1 MAGNFKVGMTL
12 TAKDE
17 ASQVLEKGQ
26 KQVIKATEGVTKA
39 TRKAGAEQKRTEQE
53 SINSTKKAAKE
64 IQRAARARET
74 LGIRAEREIRREIYL
89 TVASYNRLARAGF
102 ESAQEQERAMQA
114 TREKARALKRELD
127 GVTQAQMKM
136 AKTPVIPEPGR
147 FARAAAFGGNAVT
160 TGAGI
165 AAGAAIMAQ
174 PVKKQMSYERQL
186 AMMANTAFSDGGLE
200 GRRAGLEQMKSSIR
214 NAVTY
219 GGGTKED
226 AAETLDALLKDGGI
240 SFETASKWLPELM
253 KYATASGASATD
265 LANVMLKGKKTFGFR
280 DEDISTVL
288 NMAIAAGKEGSFE
301 LSDMARW
308 LSSQL
313 GSASAAG
320 MRGKDDFV
328 KILALNEAAAI
339 TAGSSDEAGNNVF
352 NLLAKLTSH
361 DIETAAK
368 SIDYNGK
375 GIDFSGTL
383 VQAREHGLDPIDAL
397 SSLIDKIVASDK
409 RFQELQKKL
418 ASARDKGE
426 QTAVYDSMAKLLE
439 GFGVGKLVADQQ
451 ALKALLAYRNNPEYR
466 KKVEDAINQQ
476 RTLPEG
482 QRAGDVDFN
491 FISGLNDFK
500 TEQAKNT
507 LEFSQMDGVKKLAD
521 ASGTVADAIS
531 WAGEKFP
538 GLTTAVVGATTAIEA
553 MTAAALTWA
562 GIKILTGSKPG
573 GKAGEVV
580 GDVIEN
586 TVKKGKGFKFPGI
599 AGGLLSFGSTVTA
612 LATATSPEEDA
623 AVEGSEERWKNIRAK
638 YPQWLIDAAREK
650 YQPWWQFGEGY
661 STENEKWIQ
670 QYLDELKK
678 TGVIAGDSLPTPEQV
693 RQQAGMTAADTV
705 NASGKRGGQPGVQ
718 NGGQPPAPPVNV
730 TTQVV
735 LDGQVIA
742 EAVNKYNL
750 QDGNRGTGGTY

>member
-53 SINSTKKAAKE
+53 SVNSTKKAAKE

-136 AKTPVIPEPGR
+136 AKTPVIPERGR

-160 TGAGI
+160 IGGGI

-226 AAETLDALLKDGGI
+226 AAETLDALLKDGI

-265 LANVMLKGKKTFGFR
+265 LANVMVKGKKTFGFR

-301 LSDMARW
+301 LNDMAQY

-313 GSASAAG
+313 GAAANAG
-320 MRGKDDFV
+320 MKGKDDFV

-339 TAGSSDEAGNNVF
+339 TAGNSSEAGNNVF
-352 NLLAKLTSH
+352 NLLAKLTSK
-361 DIETAAK
+361 DIETAAAG
-368 SIDYNGK
+368 INYNGK
-375 GIDFSGTL
+375 GIDFAGTL
-383 VQAREHGLDPIDAL
+383 VEARKNGLDPIDAL

-409 RFQELQKKL
+409 RYQELQKKL

-426 QTAVYDSMAKLLE
+426 QTAVYDSMVKLLE

-482 QRAGDVDFN
+482 QRAGDVDFE
-491 FISGLNDFK
+491 FTSGTNDFK

-507 LEFSQMDGVKKLAD
+507 LEFSQMDSVKKLAD

-562 GIKILTGSKPG
+562 GIKILTGGKPG

-599 AGGLLSFGSTVTA
+599 AGSLLSFGGSVTA

-623 AVEGSEERWKNIRAK
+623 AVEGSEERWKRIRAR
-638 YPQWLIDAAREK
+638 YPQEIIDAARKK

-661 STENEKWIQ
+661 STENEEW
-670 QYLDELKK
+670 LRRWEEDRKK
-678 TGVIAGDSLPTPEQV
+678 A
-693 RQQAGMTAADTV
+693 AAD
-705 NASGKRGGQPGVQ
+705 ALPSP
-718 NGGQPPAPPVNV
+718 
-730 TTQVV
+730 
-735 LDGQVIA
+735 
-742 EAVNKYNL
+742 
-750 QDGNRGTGGTY
+750 

>member
-74 LGIRAEREIRREIYL
+74 LGIRAEREIRREIYQ

-160 TGAGI
+160 IGGGI

-482 QRAGDVDFN
+482 QRAGDVDFK
-491 FISGLNDFK
+491 FISDTNDFK
-500 TEQAKNT
+500 TGQAKNT
-507 LEFSQMDGVKKLAD
+507 IEFSQMDGVKKLAD
-521 ASGTVADAIS
+521 ASGTVADAIT
-531 WAGEKFP
+531 WAGKEFP
-538 GLTTAVVGATTAIEA
+538 GLTTSVVTATTAIKA
-553 MTAAALTWA
+553 MTAAAVTFA
-562 GIKILTGSKPG
+562 GLKFITGNKTSGEADKPDDIGDTASKVKDISEVASGNQGRLGKIMGAA
-573 GKAGEVV
+573 GKIVTIYAGYEAAEELYGAVV
-580 GDVIEN
+580 GDTIKN
-586 TVKKGKGFKFPGI
+586 FTDNH
-599 AGGLLSFGSTVTA
+599 GLFFADDGSLFFTR
-612 LATATSPEEDA
+612 
-623 AVEGSEERWKNIRAK
+623 EGMLKRDN
-638 YPQWLIDAAREK
+638 
-650 YQPWWQFGEGY
+650 
-661 STENEKWIQ
+661 
-670 QYLDELKK
+670 ELK
-678 TGVIAGDSLPTPEQV
+678 AAADALPSPEQV
-693 RQQAGMTAADTV
+693 NKAAGNTTPES
-705 NASGKRGGQPGVQ
+705 ASKQPGRITQ
-718 NGGQPPAPPVNV
+718 PEYLTHWGPPASPINF
-730 TTQVV
+730 TTQLV
-735 LDGQVIA
+735 LDGQVVA

>member
-1 MAGNFKVGMTL
+1 MAGNFKIGMTL
-12 TAKDE
+12 TARDD
-17 ASQVLEKGQ
+17 ASLKLVKGMKLTQ
-26 KQVIKATEGVTKA
+26 KAAEDAAKA
-39 TRKAGAEQKRTEQE
+39 TRRSGQEQKRTDDE
-53 SINSTKKAAKE
+53 SVSSTKRVVTE
-64 IQRAARARET
+64 LQRAARARET
-74 LGIRAEREIRREIYL
+74 LGIRSEHEIRRQIAL
-89 TVASYNRLARAGF
+89 TEASYNRLARSGVM
-102 ESAQEQERAMQA
+102 SAREQTRAWRA
-114 TREKARALKRELD
+114 TKEQIRELKREMR
-127 GVTQAQMKM
+127 GVSTL
-136 AKTPVIPEPGR
+136 AKVANI
-147 FARAAAFGGNAVT
+147 GGNALT
-160 TGAGI
+160 IGGGI

-174 PVKKQMSYERQL
+174 PVRNQMSYERQL

-320 MRGKDDFV
+320 MKGKDDFV

-383 VQAREHGLDPIDAL
+383 VKAREHGLDPIDAL
-397 SSLIDKIVASDK
+397 SSLIDKIVSSDK

-466 KKVEDAINQQ
+466 KKVEDAVNQQ

-482 QRAGDVDFN
+482 QRAGDVDFR
-491 FISGLNDFK
+491 FISNLNDFK

-507 LEFSQMDGVKKLAD
+507 IEFSQMDGVKKLAD
-521 ASGTVADAIS
+521 ASGTVADAIT
-531 WAGEKFP
+531 WAGKEFP
-538 GLTTAVVGATTAIEA
+538 GLTTAVVTATTAIKA
-553 MTAAALTWA
+553 MTAAAVTFA
-562 GIKILTGSKPG
+562 GLKLITGDKAS
-573 GKAGEVV
+573 GKADNPDDIGDTASKIKDISDVASDNQGRLGKIMGAAGKIASIYAGYDAAEELYGAVV
-580 GDVIEN
+580 GDTIKN
-586 TVKKGKGFKFPGI
+586 FTDNH
-599 AGGLLSFGSTVTA
+599 GLFFADDGSLFFTR
-612 LATATSPEEDA
+612 
-623 AVEGSEERWKNIRAK
+623 EGMIKRDN
-638 YPQWLIDAAREK
+638 
-650 YQPWWQFGEGY
+650 
-661 STENEKWIQ
+661 
-670 QYLDELKK
+670 ELK
-678 TGVIAGDSLPTPEQV
+678 AAADALPSPEQV
-693 RQQAGMTAADTV
+693 NKAAGNTTPEP
-705 NASGKRGGQPGVQ
+705 ASTQPGHITQ
-718 NGGQPPAPPVNV
+718 PEYLTHWGPPASPISF
-730 TTQVV
+730 TTQLV
-735 LDGQVIA
+735 LDGQVVA

>member
-26 KQVIKATEGVTKA
+26 KQVIKATEDVTKA
-39 TRKAGAEQKRTEQE
+39 TRKAGAEQRRTGQE
-53 SINSTKKAAKE
+53 SVNSTKKAAKE

-186 AMMANTAFSDGGLE
+186 AMMANTAFSDSGLE
-200 GRRAGLEQMKSSIR
+200 GRRAGLEQMKNSIR
-214 NAVTY
+214 NAVTW

-253 KYATASGASATD
+253 KYATASGASATA

-482 QRAGDVDFN
+482 QRAGDVDFK

-507 LEFSQMDGVKKLAD
+507 LEFSQMDSMKKLAD

-562 GIKILTGSKPG
+562 GIKILTGGKTG

-599 AGGLLSFGSTVTA
+599 AGSLLSFGGTVTA

-623 AVEGSEERWKNIRAK
+623 AVEGSEERWKRIRAR
-638 YPQWLIDAAREK
+638 YPQEIIDAARKK

-661 STENEKWIQ
+661 STENEEW
-670 QYLDELKK
+670 LRRWEEDRKK
-678 TGVIAGDSLPTPEQV
+678 AAADALPSPAQVNKAAGNTTPESV
-693 RQQAGMTAADTV
+693 ST
-705 NASGKRGGQPGVQ
+705 QPGRITQ
-718 NGGQPPAPPVNV
+718 PGYLTHWGPPASPINF
-730 TTQVV
+730 TTQLV
-735 LDGQVIA
+735 LDGQIVA

>member
-12 TAKDE
+12 TARDD
-17 ASQVLEKGQ
+17 ASLKLVKGL
-26 KQVIKATEGVTKA
+26 KLTKKAAEDAVAA
-39 TRKAGAEQKRTEQE
+39 TRKSGREQKRTDDE
-53 SINSTKKAAKE
+53 SISSTKRVVTE
-64 IQRAARARET
+64 LQRAARARET
-74 LGIRAEREIRREIYL
+74 LGIRSEHEIRRQIAL
-89 TVASYNRLARAGF
+89 TEASYNRLARSGVM
-102 ESAQEQERAMQA
+102 SAREQ
-114 TREKARALKRELD
+114 ARAWRATKEQIRELKREMR
-127 GVTQAQMKM
+127 GVGTL
-136 AKTPVIPEPGR
+136 AK
-147 FARAAAFGGNAVT
+147 AANIGGNVLT
-160 TGAGI
+160 IGGGI

-174 PVKKQMSYERQL
+174 PVKKQMSYERRL

-200 GRRAGLEQMKSSIR
+200 GRKAGLEQMKSSIR

-226 AAETLDALLKDGGI
+226 AAETLDALLKDGI
-240 SFETASKWLPELM
+240 SFETANKWLPELM

-265 LANVMLKGKKTFGFR
+265 LAKVMVKGKKTFGFS

-301 LSDMARW
+301 LNDMAQY

-313 GSASAAG
+313 GAAANAG
-320 MRGKDDFV
+320 MKGKDDFV

-339 TAGSSDEAGNNVF
+339 TAGNSGEAGNNVF
-352 NLLAKLTSH
+352 NLLAKLTSK
-361 DIETAAK
+361 DIETAAAG
-368 SIDYNGK
+368 INYNGK
-375 GIDFSGTL
+375 GIDFAGTL
-383 VQAREHGLDPIDAL
+383 VEARENGLDPIDAL
-397 SSLIDKIVASDK
+397 SSLIDKIVANDK
-409 RFQELQKKL
+409 RYQELQKKL

-482 QRAGDVDFN
+482 QRAGDVDFK
-491 FISGLNDFK
+491 FMSGTNDFK

-521 ASGTVADAIS
+521 ASGMVADAIS

-562 GIKILTGSKPG
+562 GVKILTGGKTG
-573 GKAGEVV
+573 GRIGDVV
-580 GDVIEN
+580 GDVLETTI
-586 TVKKGKGFKFPGI
+586 KKGKGFKLPGI
-599 AGGLLSFGSTVTA
+599 AGGVLSFGGTVTA

-623 AVEGSEERWKNIRAK
+623 VVEGSEDRWKRIRAR
-638 YPQWLIDAAREK
+638 YTQEEIDAARKK

-661 STENEKWIQ
+661 STENEEW
-670 QYLDELKK
+670 LRRWEEDKK
-678 TGVIAGDSLPTPEQV
+678 KAAANALPSPEQV
-693 RQQAGMTAADTV
+693 SQSAGVATADAV
-705 NASGKRGGQPGVQ
+705 NASGKRAGQPGVQ

-730 TTQVV
+730 TTQVM

>member
-39 TRKAGAEQKRTEQE
+39 TRKAGAEQTRTGQE
-53 SINSTKKAAKE
+53 SVNSTKKAAKE

-74 LGIRAEREIRREIYL
+74 LGIRAEREIRREIYQ

-136 AKTPVIPEPGR
+136 AKTPVIPERGR

-160 TGAGI
+160 IGGGI

-200 GRRAGLEQMKSSIR
+200 GRKAGLEQMKSSIR

-240 SFETASKWLPELM
+240 SFDTASKWLPELM

-301 LSDMARW
+301 LNDMARW
-308 LSSQL
+308 LSQQM

-320 MRGKDDFV
+320 MKGKDDFV

-339 TAGSSDEAGNNVF
+339 TAGSSDEAGNNVV

-383 VQAREHGLDPIDAL
+383 TEARKHGLDPIDAL
-397 SSLIDKIVASDK
+397 SSLIDKIVANDK
-409 RFQELQKKL
+409 RYQELQKKL
-418 ASARDKGE
+418 SSARDKGE

-439 GFGVGKLVADQQ
+439 GFGVGKLVADRQ
-451 ALKALLAYRNNPEYR
+451 ALMALLAYRNNPEYR

-482 QRAGDVDFN
+482 QRAGDVDFR

-507 LEFSQMDGVKKLAD
+507 LEFSQMDSMKKLAD
-521 ASGTVADAIS
+521 ASGTVADAIT
-531 WAGEKFP
+531 WAGKEFP
-538 GLTTAVVGATTAIEA
+538 GLTTSVVTATTAIKA
-553 MTAAALTWA
+553 MTAAAVTFA
-562 GIKILTGSKPG
+562 GLKFITGNKTSGEADKPDDIGDTASKVKDISEVASGNQGRLGKIMGAA
-573 GKAGEVV
+573 GKIVTIYAGYEAAEELYGAVV
-580 GDVIEN
+580 GDTIKN
-586 TVKKGKGFKFPGI
+586 FTDNH
-599 AGGLLSFGSTVTA
+599 GLFFADDGSLFFTR
-612 LATATSPEEDA
+612 
-623 AVEGSEERWKNIRAK
+623 EGMLKRDN
-638 YPQWLIDAAREK
+638 
-650 YQPWWQFGEGY
+650 
-661 STENEKWIQ
+661 
-670 QYLDELKK
+670 ELK
-678 TGVIAGDSLPTPEQV
+678 AAADALPSPEQV
-693 RQQAGMTAADTV
+693 NKAAGNTTPES
-705 NASGKRGGQPGVQ
+705 ASTQPGRITQ
-718 NGGQPPAPPVNV
+718 PEYLTHWGPPASPINF
-730 TTQVV
+730 TTQLV
-735 LDGQVIA
+735 LDGQVVA

>member
-136 AKTPVIPEPGR
+136 AKTPVIPERGR

-160 TGAGI
+160 IGGGI

-174 PVKKQMSYERQL
+174 PVKRQMSYERQL

-226 AAETLDALLKDGGI
+226 AAETLDALLKDGI

-265 LANVMLKGKKTFGFR
+265 LAKVMIKGKKTFGFR

-301 LSDMARW
+301 LNDMARW
-308 LSSQL
+308 LSQQM
-313 GSASAAG
+313 GAASAAG
-320 MRGKDDFV
+320 MKGKDDFV

-339 TAGSSDEAGNNVF
+339 TAGSSDEAGNNVV
-352 NLLAKLTSH
+352 NLLAKLTSK
-361 DIETAAK
+361 DIETAAAG
-368 SIDYNGK
+368 INYNGK

-383 VQAREHGLDPIDAL
+383 TEAREHGLNPIDAL

-409 RFQELQKKL
+409 RYQELQKKL

-426 QTAVYDSMAKLLE
+426 QTAVYDSMATLLE
-439 GFGVGKLVADQQ
+439 GFGVGKLVADRQ
-451 ALKALLAYRNNPEYR
+451 ALMALLAYRNNPEYR

-482 QRAGDVDFN
+482 QRAGDVDFK
-491 FISGLNDFK
+491 FISDTNDFK
-500 TEQAKNT
+500 TGQAKNT

-521 ASGTVADAIS
+521 ASGTVADAIT
-531 WAGEKFP
+531 WAGKEFP
-538 GLTTAVVGATTAIEA
+538 GLTTSVVTATTAIKA
-553 MTAAALTWA
+553 MTAAAVTFA
-562 GIKILTGSKPG
+562 GLKFITGNKTSGEADKPDDIGDTASKVKDISEVASGNQGRLGKIMGAA
-573 GKAGEVV
+573 GKIATIYAGYDAAEELYGAVV
-580 GDVIEN
+580 GDTIKN
-586 TVKKGKGFKFPGI
+586 FTDNH
-599 AGGLLSFGSTVTA
+599 GLFFADDGSLFFTR
-612 LATATSPEEDA
+612 
-623 AVEGSEERWKNIRAK
+623 EGMLKRDN
-638 YPQWLIDAAREK
+638 
-650 YQPWWQFGEGY
+650 
-661 STENEKWIQ
+661 
-670 QYLDELKK
+670 ELK
-678 TGVIAGDSLPTPEQV
+678 AAADALPSPEQV
-693 RQQAGMTAADTV
+693 NKAAGNTTPES
-705 NASGKRGGQPGVQ
+705 ASKQPGRITQ
-718 NGGQPPAPPVNV
+718 PEYLTHWGPPASPINF
-730 TTQVV
+730 TTQLV
-735 LDGQVIA
+735 LDGQVVA

>member
-74 LGIRAEREIRREIYL
+74 LGIRAEREIRREIYQ

-136 AKTPVIPEPGR
+136 AKTPVIPERGR

-160 TGAGI
+160 IGGGI

-186 AMMANTAFSDGGLE
+186 AMMANTAFSGGGLE

-521 ASGTVADAIS
+521 ASGTVADAIT
-531 WAGEKFP
+531 WAGKEFP
-538 GLTTAVVGATTAIEA
+538 GLTTSVVTATTAIKA
-553 MTAAALTWA
+553 MTAAAVTFA
-562 GIKILTGSKPG
+562 GLKFITGNKTSGEADKPDDIGDTASKVKDISEVASGNQGRLGKIMGAV
-573 GKAGEVV
+573 GKIVTIYAGYEAAEELYGAVV
-580 GDVIEN
+580 GDTIKN
-586 TVKKGKGFKFPGI
+586 FTDNH
-599 AGGLLSFGSTVTA
+599 GLFFADDGSLFFTR
-612 LATATSPEEDA
+612 
-623 AVEGSEERWKNIRAK
+623 EGMLKRDN
-638 YPQWLIDAAREK
+638 
-650 YQPWWQFGEGY
+650 
-661 STENEKWIQ
+661 
-670 QYLDELKK
+670 ELK
-678 TGVIAGDSLPTPEQV
+678 AAADALPSPEQV
-693 RQQAGMTAADTV
+693 NKAAGNTTPES
-705 NASGKRGGQPGVQ
+705 ASKQPGRITQPEYLTHWGQPASPI
-718 NGGQPPAPPVNV
+718 NF
-730 TTQVV
+730 TTQLV
-735 LDGQVIA
+735 LDGQVVA

>member
-53 SINSTKKAAKE
+53 SVNSTKKAAKE

-74 LGIRAEREIRREIYL
+74 LGIRAEREIRREIYQ

-136 AKTPVIPEPGR
+136 AKTPVIQVPGR
-147 FARAAAFGGNAVT
+147 FARAAALGGNAVT
-160 TGAGI
+160 IGGGI

-214 NAVTY
+214 HAVTY

-226 AAETLDALLKDGGI
+226 AAETLDALLKDGI
-240 SFETASKWLPELM
+240 SFETANKWLPELM

-265 LANVMLKGKKTFGFR
+265 LANVMVKGKKTFGFR

-301 LSDMARW
+301 LNDMARW
-308 LSSQL
+308 LSQQM
-313 GSASAAG
+313 GAASAAG
-320 MRGKDDFV
+320 MKGKDDFV

-339 TAGSSDEAGNNVF
+339 TAGSSDEAGNNVV
-352 NLLAKLTSH
+352 NLLAKLTSK
-361 DIETAAK
+361 DIETAAAG
-368 SIDYNGK
+368 INYNGK

-383 VQAREHGLDPIDAL
+383 TEAREHGLNPIDAL

-409 RFQELQKKL
+409 RYQELQKKL
-418 ASARDKGE
+418 TSARDKGE
-426 QTAVYDSMAKLLE
+426 QTAVYDSMATLLE
-439 GFGVGKLVADQQ
+439 GFGVGKLVADRQ
-451 ALKALLAYRNNPEYR
+451 ALMALLAYRNNPEYR

-482 QRAGDVDFN
+482 QRAGDVDFK
-491 FISGLNDFK
+491 FMSDTNDFK

-531 WAGEKFP
+531 WAGKEFP
-538 GLTTAVVGATTAIEA
+538 GLTTAVVAATTAIEA
-553 MTAAALTWA
+553 MTAAAVTFA
-562 GIKILTGSKPG
+562 GLKFLSDMSGLKNKIPG
-573 GKAGEVV
+573 GGNTSPKLPDTPTKSRWSKALGAAGKVAAAVAGYDAAEELLGAVV
-580 GDVIEN
+580 GDDAKRFMDN
-586 TVKKGKGFKFPGI
+586 H
-599 AGGLLSFGSTVTA
+599 GLFFSDDGSMHFTR
-612 LATATSPEEDA
+612 
-623 AVEGSEERWKNIRAK
+623 EGMLKRDN
-638 YPQWLIDAAREK
+638 
-650 YQPWWQFGEGY
+650 
-661 STENEKWIQ
+661 
-670 QYLDELKK
+670 ELK
-678 TGVIAGDSLPTPEQV
+678 AAADALPSPEQV
-693 RQQAGMTAADTV
+693 NKAAGNTTSEP
-705 NASGKRGGQPGVQ
+705 ASKQPGRIT
-718 NGGQPPAPPVNV
+718 QPEYLTHWGAPASPINF
-730 TTQVV
+730 TTQLV
-735 LDGQVIA
+735 LDGQVVA

>member
-74 LGIRAEREIRREIYL
+74 LGIRAEREIRREIYQ

-114 TREKARALKRELD
+114 AREKARALKRELD

-160 TGAGI
+160 IGGGI

-200 GRRAGLEQMKSSIR
+200 GRKAGLEQMKSSIR

-226 AAETLDALLKDGGI
+226 AAETLDALLKDGI
-240 SFETASKWLPELM
+240 SFETANKWLPELM

-265 LANVMLKGKKTFGFR
+265 LANVMVKGKKTFGFR

-301 LSDMARW
+301 LNDMAQY

-313 GSASAAG
+313 GAAANAG
-320 MRGKDDFV
+320 MKGKDDFV

-339 TAGSSDEAGNNVF
+339 TAGNSSEAGNNVF
-352 NLLAKLTSH
+352 NLLAKLTSK
-361 DIETAAK
+361 DIETAAAG
-368 SIDYNGK
+368 INYNGK
-375 GIDFSGTL
+375 GIDFAGTL
-383 VQAREHGLDPIDAL
+383 VEARKNGLDPIDAL

-409 RFQELQKKL
+409 RYQELQKKL

-426 QTAVYDSMAKLLE
+426 QTAVYDSMVKLLE

-482 QRAGDVDFN
+482 QRAGDVDFK
-491 FISGLNDFK
+491 FISDTNDFK
-500 TEQAKNT
+500 TGQAKNT

-538 GLTTAVVGATTAIEA
+538 GLTTAVVTATTAIKA
-553 MTAAALTWA
+553 MTAAAVTFA
-562 GIKILTGSKPG
+562 GLKLITGNPVSGGADKPDDTGDTASKVKDISEVASGNQGRLGKIMGAA
-573 GKAGEVV
+573 GKIATIYAGYEAAEELYGAVV
-580 GDVIEN
+580 GDTIKN
-586 TVKKGKGFKFPGI
+586 FTDNH
-599 AGGLLSFGSTVTA
+599 GLFFADDGSLFFTR
-612 LATATSPEEDA
+612 
-623 AVEGSEERWKNIRAK
+623 EGMLKRDN
-638 YPQWLIDAAREK
+638 
-650 YQPWWQFGEGY
+650 
-661 STENEKWIQ
+661 
-670 QYLDELKK
+670 ELK
-678 TGVIAGDSLPTPEQV
+678 AAADALPSPEQV
-693 RQQAGMTAADTV
+693 NKAAGNTTSEP
-705 NASGKRGGQPGVQ
+705 ASEQPGRITQ
-718 NGGQPPAPPVNV
+718 PEYLTHWGPPASPINF
-730 TTQVV
+730 TTQLV
-735 LDGQVIA
+735 LDGQVVA

>member
-17 ASQVLEKGQ
+17 ASQVLEKG
-26 KQVIKATEGVTKA
+26 KKKVVKATEGVEKA
-39 TRKAGAEQKRTEQE
+39 TKKAGQEQKRTDDE
-53 SINSTKKAAKE
+53 SINSTKRVVTE
-64 IQRAARARET
+64 LQRAARARET
-74 LGIRAEREIRREIYL
+74 LGIRSEHEIRREIAL
-89 TVASYNRLARAGF
+89 TEASYNRLARSGVM
-102 ESAQEQERAMQA
+102 SAREQ
-114 TREKARALKRELD
+114 ARAWRATKEQIRELKREMR
-127 GVTQAQMKM
+127 GVGTL
-136 AKTPVIPEPGR
+136 AK
-147 FARAAAFGGNAVT
+147 AANIGGNVLT
-160 TGAGI
+160 IGGGI

-200 GRRAGLEQMKSSIR
+200 GRKAGLEQMKSSIR

-482 QRAGDVDFN
+482 QRAGDVDFK
-491 FISGLNDFK
+491 FISDTNDFK
-500 TEQAKNT
+500 TGQAKNT
-507 LEFSQMDGVKKLAD
+507 IEFSQMDGVKKLAD
-521 ASGTVADAIS
+521 ASGTVADAIT
-531 WAGEKFP
+531 WAGKEFP
-538 GLTTAVVGATTAIEA
+538 GLTTSVVTATTAIKA
-553 MTAAALTWA
+553 MTAAAVTFA
-562 GIKILTGSKPG
+562 GLKFITGNKTSGEADKPDDIGDTASKVKDISEVASGNQGRLGKIMGAA
-573 GKAGEVV
+573 GKIVTIYAGYEAAEELYGAVV
-580 GDVIEN
+580 GDTIKN
-586 TVKKGKGFKFPGI
+586 FTDNH
-599 AGGLLSFGSTVTA
+599 GLFFADDGSLFFTR
-612 LATATSPEEDA
+612 
-623 AVEGSEERWKNIRAK
+623 EGMLKRDN
-638 YPQWLIDAAREK
+638 
-650 YQPWWQFGEGY
+650 
-661 STENEKWIQ
+661 
-670 QYLDELKK
+670 ELK
-678 TGVIAGDSLPTPEQV
+678 AAADALPSPEQV
-693 RQQAGMTAADTV
+693 NKAAGNTTPES
-705 NASGKRGGQPGVQ
+705 ASTQPGRITQ
-718 NGGQPPAPPVNV
+718 PEYLTHWGPPASPINF
-730 TTQVV
+730 TTQLV
-735 LDGQVIA
+735 LDGQVVA

>member
-53 SINSTKKAAKE
+53 SVNSTKKAAKE

-136 AKTPVIPEPGR
+136 AKTPVIPERGR

-160 TGAGI
+160 IGGGI

-226 AAETLDALLKDGGI
+226 AAETLDALLKDGI

-265 LANVMLKGKKTFGFR
+265 LANVMVKGKKTFGFR

-301 LSDMARW
+301 LNDMAQY

-313 GSASAAG
+313 GAAANAG
-320 MRGKDDFV
+320 MKGKDDFV

-339 TAGSSDEAGNNVF
+339 TAGNSSEAGNNVF
-352 NLLAKLTSH
+352 NLLAKLTSK
-361 DIETAAK
+361 DIETAAAG
-368 SIDYNGK
+368 INYNGK
-375 GIDFSGTL
+375 GIDFAGTL
-383 VQAREHGLDPIDAL
+383 VEARKNGLDPIDAL

-409 RFQELQKKL
+409 RYQELQKKL

-426 QTAVYDSMAKLLE
+426 QTAVYDSMVKLLE

-482 QRAGDVDFN
+482 QRAGDVDFE
-491 FISGLNDFK
+491 FTSGTNDFK

-507 LEFSQMDGVKKLAD
+507 LEFSQMDSVKKLAD

-562 GIKILTGSKPG
+562 GIKILTGGKPG

-599 AGGLLSFGSTVTA
+599 AGSLLSFGGSVTA

-623 AVEGSEERWKNIRAK
+623 AVEGSEERWKRIRAR
-638 YPQWLIDAAREK
+638 YPQEIIDAARKK

-661 STENEKWIQ
+661 STENE
-670 QYLDELKK
+670 
-678 TGVIAGDSLPTPEQV
+678 
-693 RQQAGMTAADTV
+693 
-705 NASGKRGGQPGVQ
+705 
-718 NGGQPPAPPVNV
+718 
-730 TTQVV
+730 
-735 LDGQVIA
+735 
-742 EAVNKYNL
+742 
-750 QDGNRGTGGTY
+750 

>member
-89 TVASYNRLARAGF
+89 TAASYNRLARAGF

-136 AKTPVIPEPGR
+136 AKTPVIPERGR

-160 TGAGI
+160 IGGGI

-174 PVKKQMSYERQL
+174 PVKRQMSYERQL

-226 AAETLDALLKDGGI
+226 AAETLDALLKDGI

-265 LANVMLKGKKTFGFR
+265 LAKVMIKGKKTFGFR

-301 LSDMARW
+301 LNDMARW
-308 LSSQL
+308 LSQQM
-313 GSASAAG
+313 GAASAAG
-320 MRGKDDFV
+320 MKGKDDFV

-339 TAGSSDEAGNNVF
+339 TAGSSDEAGNNVV
-352 NLLAKLTSH
+352 NLLAKLTSK
-361 DIETAAK
+361 DIETAAAG
-368 SIDYNGK
+368 INYNGK

-383 VQAREHGLDPIDAL
+383 TEARENGLNPIDAL

-409 RFQELQKKL
+409 RYQELQKKL

-426 QTAVYDSMAKLLE
+426 QTAVYDSMTTLLE
-439 GFGVGKLVADQQ
+439 GFGVGKLVADRQ
-451 ALKALLAYRNNPEYR
+451 ALMALLAYRNNPEYR

-482 QRAGDVDFN
+482 QRAGDVDFK
-491 FISGLNDFK
+491 FISDTNDFK
-500 TEQAKNT
+500 TGQAKNT
-507 LEFSQMDGVKKLAD
+507 IEFSQMDGVKKLAD
-521 ASGTVADAIS
+521 ASGTVADAIT
-531 WAGEKFP
+531 WAGKEFP
-538 GLTTAVVGATTAIEA
+538 GLTTSVVTATTAIKA
-553 MTAAALTWA
+553 MTAAAVTFA
-562 GIKILTGSKPG
+562 GLKFITGNKTSGEADKPDDIGDTASKVKDISEVASGNQGRLGKIMGAA
-573 GKAGEVV
+573 GKIATIYAGYEAAEELYGAVV
-580 GDVIEN
+580 GDTIKN
-586 TVKKGKGFKFPGI
+586 FTDNH
-599 AGGLLSFGSTVTA
+599 GLFFADDGSLFFTR
-612 LATATSPEEDA
+612 
-623 AVEGSEERWKNIRAK
+623 EGMLKRDN
-638 YPQWLIDAAREK
+638 
-650 YQPWWQFGEGY
+650 
-661 STENEKWIQ
+661 
-670 QYLDELKK
+670 ELK
-678 TGVIAGDSLPTPEQV
+678 AAADALPSPEQV
-693 RQQAGMTAADTV
+693 NKAAGNTTPES
-705 NASGKRGGQPGVQ
+705 ASTQPGRITQ
-718 NGGQPPAPPVNV
+718 PEYLTHWGPPASPINF
-730 TTQVV
+730 TTQLV
-735 LDGQVIA
+735 LDGQVVA

>member
-136 AKTPVIPEPGR
+136 AKTPVIPERGR

-160 TGAGI
+160 TGGGI

-174 PVKKQMSYERQL
+174 PVKRQMSYERQL

-226 AAETLDALLKDGGI
+226 AAETLDALLKDGI

-265 LANVMLKGKKTFGFR
+265 LAKVMIKGKKTFGFR

-301 LSDMARW
+301 LNDMARW
-308 LSSQL
+308 LSQQM
-313 GSASAAG
+313 GAASAAG
-320 MRGKDDFV
+320 MKGKDDFV

-339 TAGSSDEAGNNVF
+339 TAGSSDEAGNNVV
-352 NLLAKLTSH
+352 NLLAKLTSK
-361 DIETAAK
+361 DIETAAAG
-368 SIDYNGK
+368 INYNGK

-383 VQAREHGLDPIDAL
+383 TEARENGLNPIDAL

-409 RFQELQKKL
+409 RYQELQKKL

-426 QTAVYDSMAKLLE
+426 QTAVYDSMTTLLE
-439 GFGVGKLVADQQ
+439 GFGVGKLVADRQ
-451 ALKALLAYRNNPEYR
+451 ALMALLAYRNNPEYR

-482 QRAGDVDFN
+482 QRAGDVDFK
-491 FISGLNDFK
+491 FISDTNDFK
-500 TEQAKNT
+500 TGQAKNT
-507 LEFSQMDGVKKLAD
+507 IEFSQMDGVKKLAD
-521 ASGTVADAIS
+521 ASGTVADAIT
-531 WAGEKFP
+531 WAGKEFP
-538 GLTTAVVGATTAIEA
+538 GLTTSVVTATTAIKA
-553 MTAAALTWA
+553 MTAAAVTFA
-562 GIKILTGSKPG
+562 GLKFITGNKTSGEADKPDDIGDTASKVKDISEVASGNQGRLGKIMGAA
-573 GKAGEVV
+573 GKIVTIYAGYEAAEELYGAVV
-580 GDVIEN
+580 GDTIKN
-586 TVKKGKGFKFPGI
+586 FTDNH
-599 AGGLLSFGSTVTA
+599 GLFFADDGSLFFTR
-612 LATATSPEEDA
+612 
-623 AVEGSEERWKNIRAK
+623 EGMLKRDN
-638 YPQWLIDAAREK
+638 
-650 YQPWWQFGEGY
+650 
-661 STENEKWIQ
+661 
-670 QYLDELKK
+670 ELK
-678 TGVIAGDSLPTPEQV
+678 AAADALPSPEQV
-693 RQQAGMTAADTV
+693 NKAAGNTTPES
-705 NASGKRGGQPGVQ
+705 ASKQPGRITQ
-718 NGGQPPAPPVNV
+718 PEYLTHWGPPASPINF
-730 TTQVV
+730 TTQLV
-735 LDGQVIA
+735 LDGQVVA

>member
-114 TREKARALKRELD
+114 TRKKARALKRELD

-136 AKTPVIPEPGR
+136 AKTPVIPERGR

-160 TGAGI
+160 IGGGI

-174 PVKKQMSYERQL
+174 PVKRQMSYERQL

-226 AAETLDALLKDGGI
+226 AAETLDALLKDGI

-265 LANVMLKGKKTFGFR
+265 LAKVMIKGKKTFGFR

-301 LSDMARW
+301 LNDMARW
-308 LSSQL
+308 LSQQM
-313 GSASAAG
+313 GAASAAG
-320 MRGKDDFV
+320 MKGKDDFV

-339 TAGSSDEAGNNVF
+339 TAGSSDEAGNNVV
-352 NLLAKLTSH
+352 NLLAKLTSK
-361 DIETAAK
+361 DIETAAAG
-368 SIDYNGK
+368 INYNGK

-383 VQAREHGLDPIDAL
+383 TEARENGLNPIDAL

-409 RFQELQKKL
+409 RYQELQKKL

-426 QTAVYDSMAKLLE
+426 QTAVYDSMTTLLE
-439 GFGVGKLVADQQ
+439 GFGVGKLVADRQ
-451 ALKALLAYRNNPEYR
+451 ALMALLAYRNNPEYR

-482 QRAGDVDFN
+482 QRAGDVDFK
-491 FISGLNDFK
+491 FISDTNDFK
-500 TEQAKNT
+500 TGQAKNT
-507 LEFSQMDGVKKLAD
+507 IEFSQMDGVKKLAD
-521 ASGTVADAIS
+521 ASGTVADAIT
-531 WAGEKFP
+531 WAGKEFP
-538 GLTTAVVGATTAIEA
+538 GLTTSVVTATTAIKA
-553 MTAAALTWA
+553 MTAAAVTFA
-562 GIKILTGSKPG
+562 GLKFITGNKTSGEADKPDDIGDTASKVKDISEVASGNQGRLGKIMGAA
-573 GKAGEVV
+573 GKIVTIYAGYEAAEELYGAVV
-580 GDVIEN
+580 GDTIKN
-586 TVKKGKGFKFPGI
+586 FTDNH
-599 AGGLLSFGSTVTA
+599 GLFFADDGSLFFTR
-612 LATATSPEEDA
+612 
-623 AVEGSEERWKNIRAK
+623 EGMLKRDN
-638 YPQWLIDAAREK
+638 
-650 YQPWWQFGEGY
+650 
-661 STENEKWIQ
+661 
-670 QYLDELKK
+670 ELK
-678 TGVIAGDSLPTPEQV
+678 AAADALPSPEQV
-693 RQQAGMTAADTV
+693 NKAAGNTTPES
-705 NASGKRGGQPGVQ
+705 ASKQPGRITQ
-718 NGGQPPAPPVNV
+718 PEYLTHWGPPASPINF
-730 TTQVV
+730 TTQLV
-735 LDGQVIA
+735 LDGQVVA

>member
-53 SINSTKKAAKE
+53 SVNSTKKAAKE

-136 AKTPVIPEPGR
+136 AKTPVIPERGR

-160 TGAGI
+160 IGGGI

-226 AAETLDALLKDGGI
+226 AAETLDALLKDGI

-265 LANVMLKGKKTFGFR
+265 LANVMVKGKKTFGFR

-301 LSDMARW
+301 LNDMAQY

-313 GSASAAG
+313 GAAANAG
-320 MRGKDDFV
+320 MKGKDDFV

-339 TAGSSDEAGNNVF
+339 TAGNSSEAGNNVF
-352 NLLAKLTSH
+352 NLLAKLTSK
-361 DIETAAK
+361 DIETAAAG
-368 SIDYNGK
+368 INYNGK
-375 GIDFSGTL
+375 GIDFAGTL
-383 VQAREHGLDPIDAL
+383 VEARKNGLDPIDAL

-409 RFQELQKKL
+409 RYQELQKKL

-426 QTAVYDSMAKLLE
+426 QTAVYDSMVKLLE

-482 QRAGDVDFN
+482 QRAGDVDFE
-491 FISGLNDFK
+491 FTSGTNDFK

-507 LEFSQMDGVKKLAD
+507 LEFSQMDSVKKLAD

-562 GIKILTGSKPG
+562 GIKILTGGNPV
-573 GKAGEVV
+573 AR
-580 GDVIEN
+580 
-586 TVKKGKGFKFPGI
+586 P
-599 AGGLLSFGSTVTA
+599 ARLSV
-612 LATATSPEEDA
+612 
-623 AVEGSEERWKNIRAK
+623 
-638 YPQWLIDAAREK
+638 
-650 YQPWWQFGEGY
+650 
-661 STENEKWIQ
+661 
-670 QYLDELKK
+670 
-678 TGVIAGDSLPTPEQV
+678 
-693 RQQAGMTAADTV
+693 M
-705 NASGKRGGQPGVQ
+705 
-718 NGGQPPAPPVNV
+718 
-730 TTQVV
+730 
-735 LDGQVIA
+735 
-742 EAVNKYNL
+742 
-750 QDGNRGTGGTY
+750 

>member
-39 TRKAGAEQKRTEQE
+39 IRKAGAEQKRTEQE
-53 SINSTKKAAKE
+53 SVNSTKKAAKE

-74 LGIRAEREIRREIYL
+74 LGIRAEREIRREIYQ

-127 GVTQAQMKM
+127 GITQAQMKM

-160 TGAGI
+160 IGGGI

-226 AAETLDALLKDGGI
+226 AAETLDALLKDGI
-240 SFETASKWLPELM
+240 SFETANKWLPELM

-265 LANVMLKGKKTFGFR
+265 LANVMVKGKKTFGFR

-301 LSDMARW
+301 LNDMAQY

-313 GSASAAG
+313 GAAANAG
-320 MRGKDDFV
+320 MKGKDDFV

-339 TAGSSDEAGNNVF
+339 TAGNSSEAGNNVF
-352 NLLAKLTSH
+352 NLLAKLTSK
-361 DIETAAK
+361 DIETAAAG
-368 SIDYNGK
+368 INYNGK
-375 GIDFSGTL
+375 GIDFAGTL
-383 VQAREHGLDPIDAL
+383 VEARKNGLDPIDAL

-409 RFQELQKKL
+409 RYQELQKKL

-426 QTAVYDSMAKLLE
+426 QTAVYDSMVKLLE

-466 KKVEDAINQQ
+466 KKVEDTINQQ

-507 LEFSQMDGVKKLAD
+507 LEFSQMDSMKKLAD
-521 ASGTVADAIS
+521 ASGAVADAIS
-531 WAGEKFP
+531 WAGEEFP
-538 GLTTAVVGATTAIEA
+538 GLTTAVVGATTAIKA
-553 MTAAALTWA
+553 MTAAAVTFA
-562 GIKILTGSKPG
+562 GLKLITGNETSGETDKPDDIGDTASKVKDISEVTSGNQGRLGKIMGAA
-573 GKAGEVV
+573 GKIATIYAGYDAAEELYGVVV
-580 GDVIEN
+580 GDTIKN
-586 TVKKGKGFKFPGI
+586 FTDNH
-599 AGGLLSFGSTVTA
+599 GLFFADDGS
-612 LATATSPEEDA
+612 LFFSR
-623 AVEGSEERWKNIRAK
+623 EGMLKRDN
-638 YPQWLIDAAREK
+638 
-650 YQPWWQFGEGY
+650 
-661 STENEKWIQ
+661 
-670 QYLDELKK
+670 ELK
-678 TGVIAGDSLPTPEQV
+678 AAADALPSPEQV
-693 RQQAGMTAADTV
+693 NKAAGTTTPEP
-705 NASGKRGGQPGVQ
+705 ASKPPGRINQPEYLTHWG
-718 NGGQPPAPPVNV
+718 PPASPINF
-730 TTQVV
+730 TTQLV
-735 LDGQVIA
+735 LDGQVVA

>member
-39 TRKAGAEQKRTEQE
+39 TRKAGAEQKRTGQE

-136 AKTPVIPEPGR
+136 AKTPVIPERGR

-160 TGAGI
+160 IGGGI

-521 ASGTVADAIS
+521 ASGTVADAIT
-531 WAGEKFP
+531 WAGKEFP
-538 GLTTAVVGATTAIEA
+538 GLTTSVVTATTAIKA
-553 MTAAALTWA
+553 MTAAAVTFA
-562 GIKILTGSKPG
+562 GLKFITGNKTSGEADKPDDIGDTASKVKDISEVASGNQGRLGKIMGAA
-573 GKAGEVV
+573 GKIVTIYAGYEAAEELYGAVV
-580 GDVIEN
+580 GDTIKN
-586 TVKKGKGFKFPGI
+586 FTDNH
-599 AGGLLSFGSTVTA
+599 GLFFADDGSLFFTR
-612 LATATSPEEDA
+612 
-623 AVEGSEERWKNIRAK
+623 EGMLKRDN
-638 YPQWLIDAAREK
+638 
-650 YQPWWQFGEGY
+650 
-661 STENEKWIQ
+661 
-670 QYLDELKK
+670 ELK
-678 TGVIAGDSLPTPEQV
+678 AAADALPSPEQV
-693 RQQAGMTAADTV
+693 NKAAGNTTPES
-705 NASGKRGGQPGVQ
+705 ASTQPGRITQ
-718 NGGQPPAPPVNV
+718 PEYLTHWGPPASPINF
-730 TTQVV
+730 TTQLV
-735 LDGQVIA
+735 LDGQVVA

>member
-74 LGIRAEREIRREIYL
+74 LGIRAEREIRREIYQ

-136 AKTPVIPEPGR
+136 AKTPVIPERGR

-160 TGAGI
+160 IGGGI

-186 AMMANTAFSDGGLE
+186 AMMANTAFSGGGLE

-521 ASGTVADAIS
+521 ASGTVADAIT
-531 WAGEKFP
+531 WAGKEFP
-538 GLTTAVVGATTAIEA
+538 GLTTSVVTATTAIKA
-553 MTAAALTWA
+553 MTAAAVTFA
-562 GIKILTGSKPG
+562 GLKFITGNKTSGEADKPDDIGDTASKVKDISEVASGNQGRLGKIMGAA
-573 GKAGEVV
+573 GKIVTIYAGYEAAEELYGAVV
-580 GDVIEN
+580 GDTIKN
-586 TVKKGKGFKFPGI
+586 FTDNH
-599 AGGLLSFGSTVTA
+599 GLFFADDGSLFFTR
-612 LATATSPEEDA
+612 
-623 AVEGSEERWKNIRAK
+623 EGMLKRDN
-638 YPQWLIDAAREK
+638 
-650 YQPWWQFGEGY
+650 
-661 STENEKWIQ
+661 
-670 QYLDELKK
+670 ELK
-678 TGVIAGDSLPTPEQV
+678 AAADALPSPEQV
-693 RQQAGMTAADTV
+693 NKSAGNTTPEPV
-705 NASGKRGGQPGVQ
+705 STQPGRITQ
-718 NGGQPPAPPVNV
+718 PEYLTHWGPPASPINF
-730 TTQVV
+730 TTQLV
-735 LDGQVIA
+735 LDGQVVA

>member
-160 TGAGI
+160 IGGGI

-226 AAETLDALLKDGGI
+226 AAETLDALLKDGI
-240 SFETASKWLPELM
+240 SFETANKWLPELM

-265 LANVMLKGKKTFGFR
+265 LANVMVKGKKTFGFR

-301 LSDMARW
+301 LNDMAQY

-313 GSASAAG
+313 GAAANAG
-320 MRGKDDFV
+320 MKGKDDFV

-339 TAGSSDEAGNNVF
+339 TAGNSSEAGNNVF
-352 NLLAKLTSH
+352 NLLAKLTSK
-361 DIETAAK
+361 DIETAAAG
-368 SIDYNGK
+368 INYNGK
-375 GIDFSGTL
+375 GIDFAGTL
-383 VQAREHGLDPIDAL
+383 VEARKNGLDPIDAL
-397 SSLIDKIVASDK
+397 SSLIDKIVANDK
-409 RFQELQKKL
+409 RYQELQKKL

-426 QTAVYDSMAKLLE
+426 QTTVYDSMAKLLE

-482 QRAGDVDFN
+482 QRAGDVDFK
-491 FISGLNDFK
+491 FMSDTNDFK
-500 TEQAKNT
+500 TGQAKNT
-507 LEFSQMDGVKKLAD
+507 LEFSQMDSVKKLAD

-562 GIKILTGSKPG
+562 GIKILTGGKTG

-693 RQQAGMTAADTV
+693 RQQAGMAASETA
-705 NASGKRGGQPGVQ
+705 SKQPGRITQ
-718 NGGQPPAPPVNV
+718 PEYLTHWGPPASPINF
-730 TTQVV
+730 TTQLV
-735 LDGQVIA
+735 LDGQVVA

>member
-114 TREKARALKRELD
+114 TREKARTLKRELD

-136 AKTPVIPEPGR
+136 AKTPVIPERGR

-160 TGAGI
+160 IGGGI

-174 PVKKQMSYERQL
+174 PVKRQMSYERQL

-226 AAETLDALLKDGGI
+226 AAETLDALLKDGI

-265 LANVMLKGKKTFGFR
+265 LAKVMIKGKKTFGFR

-301 LSDMARW
+301 LNDMARW
-308 LSSQL
+308 LSQQM
-313 GSASAAG
+313 GAASAAG
-320 MRGKDDFV
+320 MKGKDDFV

-339 TAGSSDEAGNNVF
+339 TAGSSDEAGNNVV
-352 NLLAKLTSH
+352 NLLAKLTSK
-361 DIETAAK
+361 DIETAAAG
-368 SIDYNGK
+368 INYNGK

-383 VQAREHGLDPIDAL
+383 TEARENGLNPIDAL

-409 RFQELQKKL
+409 RYQELQKKL

-426 QTAVYDSMAKLLE
+426 QTAVYDSMTTLLE
-439 GFGVGKLVADQQ
+439 GFGVGKLVADRQ
-451 ALKALLAYRNNPEYR
+451 ALMALLAYRNNPEYR

-482 QRAGDVDFN
+482 QRAGDVDFK
-491 FISGLNDFK
+491 FISDTNDFK
-500 TEQAKNT
+500 TGQAKNT
-507 LEFSQMDGVKKLAD
+507 IEFSQMDGVKKLAD
-521 ASGTVADAIS
+521 ASGTVADAIT
-531 WAGEKFP
+531 WAGKEFP
-538 GLTTAVVGATTAIEA
+538 GLTTSVVTATTAIKA
-553 MTAAALTWA
+553 MTAAAVTFA
-562 GIKILTGSKPG
+562 GLKFITGDKTSGEADKPDDIGDTASKVKDISEVASGNQGRLGKIMGAA
-573 GKAGEVV
+573 GKIVTIYAGYEAAEELYGAVV
-580 GDVIEN
+580 GDTIKN
-586 TVKKGKGFKFPGI
+586 FTDNH
-599 AGGLLSFGSTVTA
+599 GLFFADDGSLFFTR
-612 LATATSPEEDA
+612 
-623 AVEGSEERWKNIRAK
+623 EGMLKRDN
-638 YPQWLIDAAREK
+638 
-650 YQPWWQFGEGY
+650 
-661 STENEKWIQ
+661 
-670 QYLDELKK
+670 ELK
-678 TGVIAGDSLPTPEQV
+678 AAADALPSPEQV
-693 RQQAGMTAADTV
+693 NKAAGNTTPES
-705 NASGKRGGQPGVQ
+705 ASKQPGRITQ
-718 NGGQPPAPPVNV
+718 PEYLTHWGPPASPINF
-730 TTQVV
+730 TTQLV
-735 LDGQVIA
+735 LDGQVVA

>member
-39 TRKAGAEQKRTEQE
+39 TRKAGAEQTRTGQE
-53 SINSTKKAAKE
+53 SVNSTKKAAKE

-74 LGIRAEREIRREIYL
+74 LGIRAEREIRREIYQ

-136 AKTPVIPEPGR
+136 AKTPVIPERGR

-160 TGAGI
+160 IGGGI

-200 GRRAGLEQMKSSIR
+200 GRKAGLEQMKSSIR

-240 SFETASKWLPELM
+240 SFDTASKWLPELM

-301 LSDMARW
+301 LNDMARW
-308 LSSQL
+308 LSQQM

-320 MRGKDDFV
+320 MKGKDDFV

-339 TAGSSDEAGNNVF
+339 TAGSSDEAGNNVV

-383 VQAREHGLDPIDAL
+383 TEARKHGLDPIDAL

-409 RFQELQKKL
+409 RYQELQKKL
-418 ASARDKGE
+418 SSARDKGE

-439 GFGVGKLVADQQ
+439 GFGVGKLVADRQ
-451 ALKALLAYRNNPEYR
+451 ALMALLAYRNNPEYR

-482 QRAGDVDFN
+482 QRAGDVDFR

-521 ASGTVADAIS
+521 ASGTVADAIT
-531 WAGEKFP
+531 WAGKEFP
-538 GLTTAVVGATTAIEA
+538 GLTTSVVTATTAIKA
-553 MTAAALTWA
+553 MTAAAVTFA
-562 GIKILTGSKPG
+562 GLKFITGNKTSGEADKPDDIGDTASKVKDISEVASGNQGRLGKIMGAA
-573 GKAGEVV
+573 GKIATIYAGYDAAEELYGAVV
-580 GDVIEN
+580 GDTIKN
-586 TVKKGKGFKFPGI
+586 FTDNH
-599 AGGLLSFGSTVTA
+599 GLFFADDGSLFFTR
-612 LATATSPEEDA
+612 
-623 AVEGSEERWKNIRAK
+623 EGMLKRDN
-638 YPQWLIDAAREK
+638 
-650 YQPWWQFGEGY
+650 
-661 STENEKWIQ
+661 
-670 QYLDELKK
+670 ELK
-678 TGVIAGDSLPTPEQV
+678 AAADALPSPEQV
-693 RQQAGMTAADTV
+693 NKAAGNTTPES
-705 NASGKRGGQPGVQ
+705 ASRQPGRITQ
-718 NGGQPPAPPVNV
+718 PEYLTHWGPPASPINF
-730 TTQVV
+730 TTQLV
-735 LDGQVIA
+735 LDGQVVA

>member
-136 AKTPVIPEPGR
+136 AKTPVIPERGR

-160 TGAGI
+160 IGGGI

-186 AMMANTAFSDGGLE
+186 AMMANTAFSGGGLE

-482 QRAGDVDFN
+482 QRAGDVDFK
-491 FISGLNDFK
+491 FISDTNDFK

-521 ASGTVADAIS
+521 ASGTVADAIT
-531 WAGEKFP
+531 WAGKEFP
-538 GLTTAVVGATTAIEA
+538 GLTTSVVTATTAIKA
-553 MTAAALTWA
+553 MTAAAVTFA
-562 GIKILTGSKPG
+562 GLKFITGNKTSGEADKPDDIGDTASKVKDISEVASGNQGRLGKIMAAA
-573 GKAGEVV
+573 GKIATIYAGYDAAEELYGAVV
-580 GDVIEN
+580 GDTIKN
-586 TVKKGKGFKFPGI
+586 FTDNH
-599 AGGLLSFGSTVTA
+599 GLFFADDGSLFFTR
-612 LATATSPEEDA
+612 
-623 AVEGSEERWKNIRAK
+623 EGMLKRDN
-638 YPQWLIDAAREK
+638 
-650 YQPWWQFGEGY
+650 
-661 STENEKWIQ
+661 
-670 QYLDELKK
+670 ELK
-678 TGVIAGDSLPTPEQV
+678 AAADALPSPEQV
-693 RQQAGMTAADTV
+693 NKAAGNTTPES
-705 NASGKRGGQPGVQ
+705 ASRQPGRITQ
-718 NGGQPPAPPVNV
+718 PEYLTHWGPPASPINF
-730 TTQVV
+730 TTQLV
-735 LDGQVIA
+735 LDGQVVA

>member
-136 AKTPVIPEPGR
+136 AKTPVIPERGR

-160 TGAGI
+160 IGGGI

-174 PVKKQMSYERQL
+174 PVKRQMSYERQL

-226 AAETLDALLKDGGI
+226 AAETLDALLKDGI

-265 LANVMLKGKKTFGFR
+265 LAKVMIKGKKTFGFR

-301 LSDMARW
+301 LNDMARW
-308 LSSQL
+308 LSQQM
-313 GSASAAG
+313 GAASAAG
-320 MRGKDDFV
+320 MKGKDDFV

-339 TAGSSDEAGNNVF
+339 TAGSSDEAGNNVV

-383 VQAREHGLDPIDAL
+383 TEARKHGLDPIDAL

-409 RFQELQKKL
+409 RYQELQKKL

-426 QTAVYDSMAKLLE
+426 QTAVYDSMTTLLE
-439 GFGVGKLVADQQ
+439 GFGVGKLVADRQ
-451 ALKALLAYRNNPEYR
+451 ALMALLAYRNNPEYR

-482 QRAGDVDFN
+482 QRAGDVDFK
-491 FISGLNDFK
+491 FISDTNDFK
-500 TEQAKNT
+500 TGQAKNT
-507 LEFSQMDGVKKLAD
+507 IEFSQMDGVKKLAD
-521 ASGTVADAIS
+521 ASGTVADAIT
-531 WAGEKFP
+531 WAGKEFP
-538 GLTTAVVGATTAIEA
+538 GLTTSVVTATTAIKA
-553 MTAAALTWA
+553 MTAAAVTFA
-562 GIKILTGSKPG
+562 GLKFITGNKTSGEADKPDDIGDTASKVKDISEVASGNQGRLGKIMGAA
-573 GKAGEVV
+573 GKIVTIYAGYEAAEELYGAVV
-580 GDVIEN
+580 GDTIKN
-586 TVKKGKGFKFPGI
+586 FTDNH
-599 AGGLLSFGSTVTA
+599 GLFFADDGSLFFTR
-612 LATATSPEEDA
+612 
-623 AVEGSEERWKNIRAK
+623 EGMLKRDN
-638 YPQWLIDAAREK
+638 
-650 YQPWWQFGEGY
+650 
-661 STENEKWIQ
+661 
-670 QYLDELKK
+670 ELK
-678 TGVIAGDSLPTPEQV
+678 AAADALPSPEQV
-693 RQQAGMTAADTV
+693 NKAAGNTTPES
-705 NASGKRGGQPGVQ
+705 ASKQPGRITQ
-718 NGGQPPAPPVNV
+718 PEYLTHWGPPASPINF
-730 TTQVV
+730 TTQLV
-735 LDGQVIA
+735 LDGQVVA

>member
-74 LGIRAEREIRREIYL
+74 LGIRAEREIRREIYQ

-136 AKTPVIPEPGR
+136 AKTPVIPEQGR

-160 TGAGI
+160 IGGGI

-226 AAETLDALLKDGGI
+226 AAETLDVLLKDGGI
-240 SFETASKWLPELM
+240 SFDTASKWLPELM

-521 ASGTVADAIS
+521 ASGTVADAIT
-531 WAGEKFP
+531 WAGKEFP
-538 GLTTAVVGATTAIEA
+538 GLTTSVVTATTAIKA
-553 MTAAALTWA
+553 MTAAAVTFA
-562 GIKILTGSKPG
+562 GLKFITGNKTSGEADKPDDIGDTASKVKDISEVASGNQGRLGKIMSAA
-573 GKAGEVV
+573 GKIATIYAGYDAAEELYGAVV
-580 GDVIEN
+580 GDTIKN
-586 TVKKGKGFKFPGI
+586 FTDNH
-599 AGGLLSFGSTVTA
+599 GLFFADDGSLFFTR
-612 LATATSPEEDA
+612 
-623 AVEGSEERWKNIRAK
+623 EGMLKRDN
-638 YPQWLIDAAREK
+638 
-650 YQPWWQFGEGY
+650 
-661 STENEKWIQ
+661 
-670 QYLDELKK
+670 ELKAAADALPSPAQVNK
-678 TGVIAGDSLPTPEQV
+678 AAGNTTPES
-693 RQQAGMTAADTV
+693 
-705 NASGKRGGQPGVQ
+705 ASKQPGRITQ
-718 NGGQPPAPPVNV
+718 PEYLTHWGPPASPINF
-730 TTQVV
+730 TTQLV
-735 LDGQVIA
+735 LDGQVVA

>member
-136 AKTPVIPEPGR
+136 AKTPVIPERGR

-160 TGAGI
+160 IGGGI

-174 PVKKQMSYERQL
+174 PVKRQMSYERQL

-226 AAETLDALLKDGGI
+226 AAETLDALLKDGI

-265 LANVMLKGKKTFGFR
+265 LAKVMIKGKKTFGFR

-301 LSDMARW
+301 LNDMARW
-308 LSSQL
+308 LSQQM
-313 GSASAAG
+313 GAASAAG
-320 MRGKDDFV
+320 MKGKDDFV

-339 TAGSSDEAGNNVF
+339 TAGSSDEAGNNVV
-352 NLLAKLTSH
+352 NLLAKLTSK
-361 DIETAAK
+361 DIETAAAG
-368 SIDYNGK
+368 INYNGK

-383 VQAREHGLDPIDAL
+383 TEAREHGLNPIDAL

-409 RFQELQKKL
+409 RYQELQKKL

-426 QTAVYDSMAKLLE
+426 QTAVYDSMATLLE
-439 GFGVGKLVADQQ
+439 GFGFGKLVADRQ
-451 ALKALLAYRNNPEYR
+451 ALMALLAYRNNPEYR

-482 QRAGDVDFN
+482 QRAGDVDFK
-491 FISGLNDFK
+491 FISDTNDFK
-500 TEQAKNT
+500 TGQAKNT
-507 LEFSQMDGVKKLAD
+507 IEFSQMDSMKKLAD

-562 GIKILTGSKPG
+562 GIKILTGGKPG
-573 GKAGEVV
+573 GKTGEVV

-599 AGGLLSFGSTVTA
+599 AGGLLSLGGTVTA

-623 AVEGSEERWKNIRAK
+623 AVEGSEERWKRIRAR
-638 YPQWLIDAAREK
+638 YTQEEIDAARKK

-661 STENEKWIQ
+661 STENEEW
-670 QYLDELKK
+670 LRRWEEDRKK
-678 TGVIAGDSLPTPEQV
+678 A
-693 RQQAGMTAADTV
+693 AAD
-705 NASGKRGGQPGVQ
+705 ALPS
-718 NGGQPPAPPVNV
+718 PA
-730 TTQVV
+730 Q
-735 LDGQVIA
+735 
-742 EAVNKYNL
+742 VNKAA
-750 QDGNRGTGGTY
+750 GNTKPEPAST

>member
-136 AKTPVIPEPGR
+136 AKTPVIPERGR

-160 TGAGI
+160 TGGGI

-226 AAETLDALLKDGGI
+226 AAETLDALLKDGI
-240 SFETASKWLPELM
+240 SFETANKWLPELM

-265 LANVMLKGKKTFGFR
+265 LANVMVKGKKTFGFR

-301 LSDMARW
+301 LNDMAQY

-313 GSASAAG
+313 GAAANAG
-320 MRGKDDFV
+320 MKGKDDFV

-339 TAGSSDEAGNNVF
+339 TAGNSSEAGNNVF
-352 NLLAKLTSH
+352 NLLAKLTSK
-361 DIETAAK
+361 DIETAAAG
-368 SIDYNGK
+368 INYNGK
-375 GIDFSGTL
+375 GIDFAGTL
-383 VQAREHGLDPIDAL
+383 VEARKNGLDPIDAL

-409 RFQELQKKL
+409 RYQELQKKL

-426 QTAVYDSMAKLLE
+426 QTAVYDSMVKLLE

-482 QRAGDVDFN
+482 QRAGDVDFK
-491 FISGLNDFK
+491 FISDTNDFK
-500 TEQAKNT
+500 TGQAKNT

-538 GLTTAVVGATTAIEA
+538 GLTTAVVTATTAIKA
-553 MTAAALTWA
+553 MTAAAVTFA
-562 GIKILTGSKPG
+562 GLKLITGNPVSGGADKPDDTGDTASKVKDISEVASGNQGRLGKIMGAA
-573 GKAGEVV
+573 GKIATIYAGYEAAEELYGAVV
-580 GDVIEN
+580 GDTIKN
-586 TVKKGKGFKFPGI
+586 FTDNH
-599 AGGLLSFGSTVTA
+599 GLFFADDGSLFFTR
-612 LATATSPEEDA
+612 
-623 AVEGSEERWKNIRAK
+623 EGMLKRDN
-638 YPQWLIDAAREK
+638 
-650 YQPWWQFGEGY
+650 
-661 STENEKWIQ
+661 
-670 QYLDELKK
+670 ELK
-678 TGVIAGDSLPTPEQV
+678 AAADALPSPEQV
-693 RQQAGMTAADTV
+693 NKAAGNTTSEP
-705 NASGKRGGQPGVQ
+705 ASEQPGRITQ
-718 NGGQPPAPPVNV
+718 PEYLTHWGPPASPINF
-730 TTQVV
+730 TTQLV
-735 LDGQVIA
+735 LDGQVVA

>member
-39 TRKAGAEQKRTEQE
+39 TRKAGAEQKRTGQE

-507 LEFSQMDGVKKLAD
+507 LEFLQMDGVKKLAD
-521 ASGTVADAIS
+521 ASGTVADAIT
-531 WAGEKFP
+531 WAGKEFP
-538 GLTTAVVGATTAIEA
+538 GLTTSVVTATTAIKA
-553 MTAAALTWA
+553 MTAAAVTFA
-562 GIKILTGSKPG
+562 GLKFITGNKTSGEADKPDDIGDTASKVKDISEVASGNQGRLGKIMGAA
-573 GKAGEVV
+573 GKIATIYAGYEAAEELYGAVV
-580 GDVIEN
+580 GDTIKN
-586 TVKKGKGFKFPGI
+586 FTDNH
-599 AGGLLSFGSTVTA
+599 GLFFADDGSLFFTR
-612 LATATSPEEDA
+612 
-623 AVEGSEERWKNIRAK
+623 EGMLKRDN
-638 YPQWLIDAAREK
+638 
-650 YQPWWQFGEGY
+650 
-661 STENEKWIQ
+661 
-670 QYLDELKK
+670 ELK
-678 TGVIAGDSLPTPEQV
+678 AAADALPSPEQV
-693 RQQAGMTAADTV
+693 NKAAGNTTPES
-705 NASGKRGGQPGVQ
+705 ASKQPGRITQ
-718 NGGQPPAPPVNV
+718 PEYLTHWGPPASPINF
-730 TTQVV
+730 TTQLV
-735 LDGQVIA
+735 LDGQVVA

>member
-39 TRKAGAEQKRTEQE
+39 TRKAGAEQKRTGQE

-136 AKTPVIPEPGR
+136 AKTPVIPERGR

-160 TGAGI
+160 IGGGI

-174 PVKKQMSYERQL
+174 PVKRQMSYERQL

-226 AAETLDALLKDGGI
+226 AAETLDALLKDGI

-265 LANVMLKGKKTFGFR
+265 LAKVMIKGKKTFGFR

-301 LSDMARW
+301 LNDMARW
-308 LSSQL
+308 LSQQM
-313 GSASAAG
+313 GAASAAG
-320 MRGKDDFV
+320 MKGKDDFV

-339 TAGSSDEAGNNVF
+339 TAGSSDEAGNNVV
-352 NLLAKLTSH
+352 NLLAKLTSK
-361 DIETAAK
+361 DIETAAAG
-368 SIDYNGK
+368 INYNGK

-383 VQAREHGLDPIDAL
+383 TEARENGLNPIDAL

-409 RFQELQKKL
+409 RYQELQKKL

-426 QTAVYDSMAKLLE
+426 QTAVYDSMTTLLE
-439 GFGVGKLVADQQ
+439 GFGVGKLVADRQ
-451 ALKALLAYRNNPEYR
+451 ALMALLAYRNNPEYR

-482 QRAGDVDFN
+482 QRAGDVDFK
-491 FISGLNDFK
+491 FISDTNDFK
-500 TEQAKNT
+500 TGQAKNT
-507 LEFSQMDGVKKLAD
+507 IEFSQMDGVKKLAD
-521 ASGTVADAIS
+521 ASGTVADAIT
-531 WAGEKFP
+531 WAGKEFP
-538 GLTTAVVGATTAIEA
+538 GLTTSVVTATTAIKA
-553 MTAAALTWA
+553 MTAAAVTFA
-562 GIKILTGSKPG
+562 GLKFITGNKTSGEADKPDDIGDTASKVKDISEVASGNQGRLGKIMGAA
-573 GKAGEVV
+573 GKIVTIYAGYEAAEELYGAVV
-580 GDVIEN
+580 GDTIKN
-586 TVKKGKGFKFPGI
+586 FTDNH
-599 AGGLLSFGSTVTA
+599 GLFFADDGSLFFTR
-612 LATATSPEEDA
+612 
-623 AVEGSEERWKNIRAK
+623 EGMLKRDN
-638 YPQWLIDAAREK
+638 
-650 YQPWWQFGEGY
+650 
-661 STENEKWIQ
+661 
-670 QYLDELKK
+670 ELK
-678 TGVIAGDSLPTPEQV
+678 AAADALPSPEQV
-693 RQQAGMTAADTV
+693 NKAAGNTTPES
-705 NASGKRGGQPGVQ
+705 ASKQPGRITQ
-718 NGGQPPAPPVNV
+718 PEYLTHWGPPASPINF
-730 TTQVV
+730 TTQLV
-735 LDGQVIA
+735 LDGQVVA

>member
-53 SINSTKKAAKE
+53 SVNSTKKAAKE

-74 LGIRAEREIRREIYL
+74 LGIRAEREIRREIYQ

-136 AKTPVIPEPGR
+136 AKTPVIPEQGR
-147 FARAAAFGGNAVT
+147 FARAVAFGGNAVT

-226 AAETLDALLKDGGI
+226 AAETLDALLKDGI

-265 LANVMLKGKKTFGFR
+265 LAKVMIKGKKTFGFR

-301 LSDMARW
+301 LNDMARW
-308 LSSQL
+308 LSQQM
-313 GSASAAG
+313 GAASAAG
-320 MRGKDDFV
+320 MKGKDDFV

-339 TAGSSDEAGNNVF
+339 TAGSSDEAGNNVV
-352 NLLAKLTSH
+352 NLLAKLTSK
-361 DIETAAK
+361 DIETAAAG
-368 SIDYNGK
+368 INYNGK

-383 VQAREHGLDPIDAL
+383 TEARENGLNPIDAL

-409 RFQELQKKL
+409 RYQELQKKL

-426 QTAVYDSMAKLLE
+426 QTAVYDSMATLLE
-439 GFGVGKLVADQQ
+439 GFGVGKLVADRQ
-451 ALKALLAYRNNPEYR
+451 ALMALLAYRNNPEYR

-482 QRAGDVDFN
+482 QRAGDVDFK
-491 FISGLNDFK
+491 FISDTNDFK
-500 TEQAKNT
+500 TGQAKNT
-507 LEFSQMDGVKKLAD
+507 LEFSQMDSMKKLAD
-521 ASGTVADAIS
+521 ASGAMADAIS
-531 WAGEKFP
+531 WAGEEFP
-538 GLTTAVVGATTAIEA
+538 GLTTAVVGATTAIKA
-553 MTAAALTWA
+553 MTAAAVTFA
-562 GIKILTGSKPG
+562 GLKLITGNETSGETDKPDDIGDTASKVKDISEVTSGNQGRLGKIMGAA
-573 GKAGEVV
+573 GKIATIYAGYDAAEELYGVVV
-580 GDVIEN
+580 GDTIKN
-586 TVKKGKGFKFPGI
+586 FTDNH
-599 AGGLLSFGSTVTA
+599 GLFFADDGS
-612 LATATSPEEDA
+612 LFFSR
-623 AVEGSEERWKNIRAK
+623 EGMLKRDN
-638 YPQWLIDAAREK
+638 
-650 YQPWWQFGEGY
+650 
-661 STENEKWIQ
+661 
-670 QYLDELKK
+670 ELK
-678 TGVIAGDSLPTPEQV
+678 AAADALPSPEQV
-693 RQQAGMTAADTV
+693 NKAAGTTTPEP
-705 NASGKRGGQPGVQ
+705 ASKPPGRINQPEYLTHWG
-718 NGGQPPAPPVNV
+718 PPASPINF
-730 TTQVV
+730 TTQLV
-735 LDGQVIA
+735 LDGQVVA